1 MKITTVH
8 PGGQLSRHV
17 PEPLFVPTRA
27 ERGRIGLLEGV
38 GGGGGG
44 GRGGGAGEVLVSIL
58 LWHENSHR

>member
-27 ERGRIGLLEGV
+27 ERGLIGLLEGV
-38 GGGGGG
+38 GGGAGGG
-44 GRGGGAGEVLVSIL
+44 GGKEQGRS
-58 LWHENSHR
+58 